1 MLKEMAEEKHATQAQ
16 ISLAWMICKKPYL
29 VPIPGTRKIERMLE
43 NLRAAE
49 ITLTQ
54 QEVQNLDDALEKMK
68 MSEVFG
74 GSKVLRKV

>member
-1 MLKEMAEEKHATQAQ
+1 MF
-16 ISLAWMICKKPYL
+16 
-29 VPIPGTRKIERMLE
+29 PIPGTRNIDRMLD